1 MVHDHAIMTMRSLS
15 AALLL
20 SATLLTPAALR
31 ADSVRF
37 RFVPTGPQGALVQVP
52 AGPDGALGE
61 LRAGLSTTPRP
72 FPRNYRPNRLVTFR
86 HPYTSRNVTL
96 PMMLPDN
103 TPRIEHI
110 RDRIRFGY
118 TSYFIDVRF
127 LPDGGVDVVY
137 NSGFLRTL
145 PQ

>member
-1 MVHDHAIMTMRSLS
+1 MAVRSSRVLLVLA
-15 AALLL
+15 AALL
-20 SATLLTPAALR
+20 TPGAVR
-31 ADSVRF
+31 ADSVRY
-37 RFVPTGPQGALVQVP
+37 RFMPTGPDGALVQVP

-61 LRAGLSTTPRP
+61 LRTGLSAAPKP
-72 FPRNYRPNRLVTFR
+72 FAKNYPPNRLVTFR
-86 HPYTSRNVTL
+86 HPYTSRNVTV
-96 PMMLPDN
+96 PMTLPDN

-118 TSYFIDVRF
+118 TTYYIDVRF

-137 NSGFLRTL
+137 NSGLLRTL